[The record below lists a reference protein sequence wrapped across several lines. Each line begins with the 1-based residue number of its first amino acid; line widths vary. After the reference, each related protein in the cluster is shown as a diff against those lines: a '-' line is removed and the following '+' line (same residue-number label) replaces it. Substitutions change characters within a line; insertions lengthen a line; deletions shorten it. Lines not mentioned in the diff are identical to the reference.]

1 MTPPPTSTAAE
12 RRARAQNFL
21 EGLGSRAVHG
31 ATDRAFNLA
40 GVLLDAGHAKIAN
53 AVRAG
58 AQKVEAGDRAGAE
71 REFTRASELAQRENL
86 PGAKARIDD
95 IIDAEFTVLE

>member
-1 MTPPPTSTAAE
+1 MTPPTSTAAE
-12 RRARAQNFL
+12 RRARAQAWI
-21 EGLGSRAVHG
+21 ERTGSRAVHS
-31 ATDRAFNLA
+31 ATERAFNLA

-58 AQKVEAGDRAGAE
+58 GEAARAGDRAEAQ
-71 REFTRASELAQRENL
+71 RNFQRAAELARKEGL

-95 IIDAEFTVLE
+95 IIDAEFEVLP

>member
-1 MTPPPTSTAAE
+1 MSTAAE

-21 EGLGSRAVHG
+21 EGLGSRAVHS
-31 ATDRAFNLA
+31 ATNRAFNLA
-40 GVLLDAGHAKIAN
+40 GVLLDAGHDKIAN

-58 AQKVEAGDRAGAE
+58 GEAVRDGDRAGAQ
-71 REFTRASELAQRENL
+71 RNFQRAAELARKEGL

-95 IIDAEFTVLE
+95 IIDAEFEVIP